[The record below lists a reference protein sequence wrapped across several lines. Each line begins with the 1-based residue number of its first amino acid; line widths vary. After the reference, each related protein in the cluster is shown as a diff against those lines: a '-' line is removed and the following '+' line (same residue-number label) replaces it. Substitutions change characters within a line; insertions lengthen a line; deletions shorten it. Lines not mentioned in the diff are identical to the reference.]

1 MKKVTDY
8 QEKQLKAIQNFY
20 QEVCQRT
27 NSQFSLSDVVI
38 AWFTEGYAEVF
49 RRRNLRNKAIATS

>member
-1 MKKVTDY
+1 MKRVNEY
-8 QEKQLKAIQNFY
+8 QKRQLKAIENFY
-20 QEVCQRT
+20 QEVSQRT

-49 RRRNLRNKAIATS
+49 RRRNLRHKAIATS